1 MLRKN
6 IHFLYGTGIGVL
18 LVALV
23 IFYSYRN
30 SQSREPV
37 IIYKETLPAK
47 QASKTT
53 KPLTSPEITTQPVSK
68 TGEEQNIEGFW
79 DTKIEKSREASKEE
93 FLSEQDAFVESPEP
107 LPIPQTE
114 TPLQEDSGSILLKE
128 VFPELDRV
136 LRETQELAEDMKK
149 GMTPENF
156 AAFETRT
163 KALEAELQ
171 DYCWLIAEEFPG
183 SVTFVTLQGE
193 EWAYDVD
200 FRMLQVSLGDTVP
213 PELKPYF
220 RYTRLREML
229 GLPDIPPDQL
239 EQLR

>member
-6 IHFLYGTGIGVL
+6 IHFLYGAGIGIL

-23 IFYSYRN
+23 IFNHYRN
-30 SQSREPV
+30 SQPQEPV

-68 TGEEQNIEGFW
+68 TVEEQSIEEFG
-79 DTKIEKSREASKEE
+79 DTKIEKSTEPPEKE
-93 FLSEQDAFVESPEP
+93 FLSEQDEFAESSEP
-107 LPIPQTE
+107 PPTSQIE
-114 TPLQEDSGSILLKE
+114 TPLQEDFGAILLKE
-128 VFPELDRV
+128 VFPEFDR
-136 LRETQELAEDMKK
+136 LRHESQELAEDMK

-156 AAFETRT
+156 AAFETRG

-171 DYCWLIAEEFPG
+171 DYCLLIAEEFPG
-183 SVTFVTLQGE
+183 SVTFVTFQGE

-200 FRMLQVSLGDTVP
+200 FRILQVSLGDIVL
-213 PELKPYF
+213 PELAPYF
-220 RYTRLREML
+220 RYARLREMF
-229 GLPDIPPDQL
+229 GLPDIPLDQL